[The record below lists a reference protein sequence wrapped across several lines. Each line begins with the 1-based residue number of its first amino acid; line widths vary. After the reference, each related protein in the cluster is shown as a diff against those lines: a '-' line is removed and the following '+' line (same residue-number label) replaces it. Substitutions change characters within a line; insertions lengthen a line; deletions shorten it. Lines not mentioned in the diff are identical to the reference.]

1 MSKHPLD
8 LPPGRKLIKEEV
20 AEALRLAIIAEL
32 DAINLYLQLARAI
45 DIDSVRKVFEE
56 IAREEKTH
64 VGEFLALLKNLD
76 PEQVEELKKGAEEV
90 KELIGVAV
98 VDPVTSSSNSGNP
111 GWFEGIVANEVKK
124 LVDATRVFVKKLPL
138 VVLGRG
144 VDTVVLES
152 INEKIER
159 AMLPLCEL
167 SYKFRVSQKA
177 LDYTIRTKQPIEM
190 PEAVKAAI
198 NLATAEDKLV
208 AEVLLKEGKA
218 RLPLSKWEEPGTS
231 VIEIAKAVSELT
243 KRGYRR
249 PYILVV
255 SLPRYTKL
263 LSVSEKTGV
272 TDLERIKMLVDEV
285 VGSHVLPDDKALV
298 ISSTSEVLDVV
309 YGGNS
314 EVDYIGPEDGYHV
327 FRAWSSIAVRLR
339 IPDGVV
345 VMEETLVKQ

>member
-1 MSKHPLD
+1 
-8 LPPGRKLIKEEV
+8 
-20 AEALRLAIIAEL
+20 
-32 DAINLYLQLARAI
+32 
-45 DIDSVRKVFEE
+45 
-56 IAREEKTH
+56 
-64 VGEFLALLKNLD
+64 
-76 PEQVEELKKGAEEV
+76 
-90 KELIGVAV
+90 
-98 VDPVTSSSNSGNP
+98 
-111 GWFEGIVANEVKK
+111 
-124 LVDATRVFVKKLPL
+124 
-138 VVLGRG
+138 
-144 VDTVVLES
+144 
-152 INEKIER
+152 
-159 AMLPLCEL
+159 
-167 SYKFRVSQKA
+167 
-177 LDYTIRTKQPIEM
+177 
-190 PEAVKAAI
+190 
-198 NLATAEDKLV
+198 
-208 AEVLLKEGKA
+208 
-218 RLPLSKWEEPGTS
+218 
-231 VIEIAKAVSELT
+231 LT